1 MNSQTDRFLQLYKQL
16 EFDGRR
22 LFFPDSKEGDNII
35 GRLLNTSHLKK
46 FKEEL
51 DYCRVV
57 RNFLTH
63 NPKVNGVYPIIPSK
77 EMVDLLQHCV
87 NIINNPPKA
96 LEYAIPADKMLIANI
111 NSNVLDIIEMM
122 NRFTYTHIP
131 VLDDDDKL
139 VGVFSDNTV
148 YSYICK
154 EKKIT
159 ISDKTKLSSF
169 TEYIKLDEHLNEY
182 FEFVPKK
189 TMLYEIEELFKYNYQ
204 SKRHKLLSVV
214 YITENG
220 RRDEKI
226 LGMLTPWDILG
237 E

>member
-1 MNSQTDRFLQLYKQL
+1 MNIQTEKFLQLYKQL

-35 GRLLNTSHLKK
+35 GRLLNTTHLKR

-63 NPKVNGVYPIIPSK
+63 NPKVNGVYPIIPSN
-77 EMVDLLQHCV
+77 EMVSLLEKCV
-87 NIINNPPKA
+87 NIINNPPRA
-96 LEYAIPADKMLIANI
+96 LEFAITADKILTADVDEP
-111 NSNVLDIIEMM
+111 VLSIISMM

-131 VLDDDDKL
+131 IFKGDKL
-139 VGVFSDNTV
+139 IGIFSDNTV
-148 YSYICK
+148 YSYLCN
-154 EKKIT
+154 EKRIKIT
-159 ISDKTKLSSF
+159 DDTKIAVF
-169 TEYIKLDEHLNEY
+169 EKYINLDEHINEY
-182 FEFVPKK
+182 FEFVPKS
-189 TMLYEIEELFKYNYQ
+189 TMLYEIEELFKYNYKN
-204 SKRHKLLSVV
+204 KRQKLLSVV

-220 RRDEKI
+220 KRDEKI
-226 LGMLTPWDILG
+226 LGMLTPWDILS

>member
-1 MNSQTDRFLQLYKQL
+1 MDNQTDRFLQLYKQL

-63 NPKVNGVYPIIPSK
+63 NPKVNGVYPIIPST
-77 EMVDLLQHCV
+77 EMVELLEHCV
-87 NIINNPPKA
+87 NIINNPPRA
-96 LEYAIPADKMLIANI
+96 LEYAIPADKILIADI
-111 NSNVLDIIEMM
+111 NDRVLEIVEKM
-122 NRFTYTHIP
+122 NRLTYTHIP
-131 VLDDDDKL
+131 ILENGKL
-139 VGVFSDNTV
+139 VGIFSDNTV
-148 YSYICK
+148 YSYICNEK
-154 EKKIT
+154 EIT
-159 ISDKTKLSSF
+159 ITDNTKISHF
-169 TEYIKLDEHLNEY
+169 KKYIMLDEHLNEY

-189 TMLYEIEELFKYNYQ
+189 TMLYEIEELFKYNYRN
-204 SKRHKLLSVV
+204 KRQKLLSVV

-220 RRDEKI
+220 KRDEKI

>member
-1 MNSQTDRFLQLYKQL
+1 MNAQTDKFLQLYKQL

-22 LFFPDSKEGDNII
+22 LFFPDAKEGDNII
-35 GRLLNTSHLKK
+35 GRLLNTSHLRK

-63 NPKVNGVYPIIPSK
+63 NPKVNGVYPIIPSQ
-77 EMVDLLQHCV
+77 EMVNLLEHCV
-87 NIINNPPKA
+87 KIINSPPTA
-96 LEYAIPADKMLIANI
+96 LDFAITADKMITADI
-111 NSNVLDIIEMM
+111 DSPVLEIIDLM

-131 VLDDDDKL
+131 VIKDGRLA
-139 VGVFSDNTV
+139 GIFSDNTV
-148 YSYICK
+148 YSYICREK
-154 EKKIT
+154 ELVIDDNTKI
-159 ISDKTKLSSF
+159 SKFEK
-169 TEYIKLDEHLNEY
+169 YIRLDEHLNEY

-189 TMLYEIEELFKYNYQ
+189 TRIYEIEELFKYNYQ
-204 SKRHKLLSVV
+204 AKRHKLLSVI

-226 LGMLTPWDILG
+226 LGMLTPWDMLS